1 MNLVRHVP
9 DPATLIFKLNAI
21 PVTILNRECEDVQKG
36 LRYMRE
42 KKKTGKQRRGFVLP
56 VLAELP
62 PCYSKSSNV
71 LAKG

>member
-21 PVTILNRECEDVQKG
+21 PVTILNRESEEVQKG

-42 KKKTGKQRRGFVLP
+42 RKKEDRKTEEGV
-56 VLAELP
+56 
-62 PCYSKSSNV
+62 CITSSSRTTTM
-71 LAKG
+71 L